1 VQAVDAEGV
10 RLVYDECGDGP
21 PVLLVHGTAA
31 NLWGELPSL
40 LAKRYRV
47 ISYDRRSFGQSKHP
61 PLADLTQHAR
71 DAATL
76 LRALD
81 TAPAVIVGSS
91 IGGVIGLDLA
101 LEHPDLVKGL
111 VLLEP
116 PLHAKHRPTL
126 PLIRAIV
133 SAQILARLKS
143 PHAGAE
149 AFLHWALGRANGEDD
164 LSRAPEAWREAML
177 ENGAAIV
184 RELDAG
190 TGEHLRSNRLRALR
204 APVRWLLAEWSDRVF
219 AAAAERASKVIPEL
233 KVTRVERSGHFIQWD
248 SPEDVVAAVE
258 QVAVQVRDR

>member
-1 VQAVDAEGV
+1 VHGVDAGDAQ
-10 RLVYDECGDGP
+10 LAYDELGQGP
-21 PVLLVHGTAA
+21 PVVLVHGTAA

-76 LRALD
+76 LRELNA
-81 TAPAVIVGSS
+81 TPAVIVGSS
-91 IGGVIGLDLA
+91 IGGVIGLELA

-116 PLHAKHRPTL
+116 PLHAKRRPTL

-143 PHAGAE
+143 PRAGAE
-149 AFLHWALGRANGEDD
+149 AFLRWALGRSTGGDD
-164 LSRAPEAWREAML
+164 LNRAPEAWREAML

-190 TGEHLRSNRLRALR
+190 TGEHLPSHRLRTLR
-204 APVRWLLAEWSDRVF
+204 TPVRWLQGEWSDRAF
-219 AAAAERASKVIPEL
+219 AAAAERATRTIPDL
-233 KVTRVERSGHFIQWD
+233 AVTRVERSGHFIQWD
-248 SPEDVVAAVE
+248 APEAVARAVDQVAAG
-258 QVAVQVRDR
+258 A